1 MDILSFLSC
10 YFPSFGHVQVL
21 SEFWQG
27 PSTLD
32 LINTHRESST
42 DPKRNYWNVYEANLY
57 SQFHQSHISLVCAK
71 VNVTHWI
78 PAASPCSGVYYQHY
92 EIPNQSSWGIS
103 PVNKSNNVF
112 LVRIS
117 NLSNLCTAWFY
128 FRDGEIKSQER
139 HWLHKSTQQLNGL
152 RLD

>member
-42 DPKRNYWNVYEANLY
+42 YPKRNYWNVYEANLY
-57 SQFHQSHISLVCAK
+57 SPFHQSHISLVCAK

-92 EIPNQSSWGIS
+92 EIPNQSNWDIS

-112 LVRIS
+112 FLLEFLIFLIYVQHDSTSEMGKSSHRKG
-117 NLSNLCTAWFY
+117 TGY
-128 FRDGEIKSQER
+128 IKVPS
-139 HWLHKSTQQLNGL
+139 SSMA
-152 RLD
+152 